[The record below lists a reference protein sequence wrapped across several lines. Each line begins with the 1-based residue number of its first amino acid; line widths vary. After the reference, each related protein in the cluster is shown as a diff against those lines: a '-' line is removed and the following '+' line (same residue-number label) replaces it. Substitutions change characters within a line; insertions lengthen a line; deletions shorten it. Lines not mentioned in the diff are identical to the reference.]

1 MRLRNGADSQS
12 PWPCCRPWPPRTPLP
27 ALYHTAYRPSF
38 PENDGYYA
46 ISKGNCSLSACSDRR
61 PDLDVDVEVLASV
74 LFSSAGAGEIFD
86 LPTSRY
92 YMALMLD
99 I

>member
-1 MRLRNGADSQS
+1 MVRIVNPLAVLQALAAAHPSLRYTVRLTDRLFS
-12 PWPCCRPWPPRTPLP
+12 
-27 ALYHTAYRPSF
+27 
-38 PENDGYYA
+38 ENDGYYT
-46 ISKGNCSLSACSDRR
+46 ISKGNCSHSACSDRR

-74 LFSSAGAGEIFD
+74 LFSSAGAGEILD
-86 LPTSRY
+86 LPTSRP